1 MNSGPCWLPSPGHIG
16 LHHKGLDSD
25 RGEERGLGILKKTNS
40 SGQEDWMSPEPLT
53 LELDRPGLHT
63 WLGYLELDY
72 CLLCKSWPSVSTSL
86 TSLLP
91 PIKWV

>member
-1 MNSGPCWLPSPGHIG
+1 
-16 LHHKGLDSD
+16 
-25 RGEERGLGILKKTNS
+25 
-40 SGQEDWMSPEPLT
+40 MSPEPLT

-72 CLLCKSWPSVSTSL
+72 CLLCKSWPSVPTSV